1 MKRSPSR
8 SAFTLIEMITVITV
22 IAILTGIVLSI
33 AGMVQNKGYRAKA
46 EAEIKALS
54 AACEAYKADNGG
66 YPQDAE
72 TDKLDAR
79 TATAPATYQTACLAL
94 YKALSGDI
102 DLDGKTSK
110 TEAETG
116 KTYVTDFFKPNRFN
130 SSFKTSGKVAFL
142 VDPFSNSYGYST
154 AGLKAEQDFRTQL
167 ATNEKATRS
176 DTAKGFNSTF
186 DLWSTAGASGSSDN
200 DKAKWLKNW

>member
-1 MKRSPSR
+1 MKCSPSR

-102 DLDGKTSK
+102 DLDGKQGGT
-110 TEAETG
+110 AETG
-116 KTYVTDFFKPNRFN
+116 KAYVTDFFKPNRFN
-130 SSFKTSGKVAFL
+130 SSFKTSGKVAFI
-142 VDPFSNSYGYST
+142 VDPFGNSYGYST
-154 AGLKAEQDFRTQL
+154 AGLKAEQDFRSQL
-167 ATNEKATRS
+167 ATDEKATRP
-176 DTAKGFNSTF
+176 DTTKGYNSTF
-186 DLWSTAGASGSSDN
+186 DVWSTAGASGSSDN